1 MAWEREKRHE
11 DIPQVKM
18 FNPNVRVQHFSLRD
32 FFMSIKINIRTYLD
46 LLDLNL
52 SFSTSRQNIVEYGY
66 ALYSSIKKICKVH
79 TSLSKRKVEFIMK
92 RRIGKTRRRRECV
105 KKGEAKDE
113 TFQKSI

>member
-1 MAWEREKRHE
+1 
-11 DIPQVKM
+11 
-18 FNPNVRVQHFSLRD
+18 
-32 FFMSIKINIRTYLD
+32 MSFKINIHTYLD
-46 LLDLNL
+46 LLDLNFL